1 MKVLSVTNMYP
12 TDARP
17 YYGIFVKEFVDA
29 LQDLGVEVVT
39 SFTDTSRGRHA
50 YFAALPGLRRLLAEG
65 RYDVIHV
72 HHTYSLYQVK
82 ATQLLSRTRA
92 PVVFTIHEG
101 ESMIPTG
108 VRDRKADWLKRLVYL
123 KRPKRWALNL
133 ADRVASVN
141 EPIPKYLGYSGP
153 YEVVA
158 PGVDLELFRPIDK
171 LECRRRLDIP
181 EGDRVLFFPADPGNP
196 FKGFSLVQEGL
207 RRLSFHVTLVT
218 GGHIAH
224 EDMPYYMNAADV
236 VVQVSE
242 FEASPM
248 VVKEAMAVNV
258 PMVAADSGDT
268 REIFGATAG
277 YYICSKTAESVA
289 QAIEMALESPGRTD
303 GRDRIVSLG
312 LSQEEVARRYLA
324 IYEEAMGGP
333 ARS

>member
-17 YYGIFVKEFVDA
+17 YYGIFVKEFVEA
-29 LQDLGVEVVT
+29 LENIGVEVFT
-39 SFTDTSRGRHA
+39 SFTDTTRGRHA
-50 YFAALPGLRRLLAEG
+50 YFAALPGLCRVLA
-65 RYDVIHV
+65 RAQYDVIHA

-82 ATQLLSRTRA
+82 AAQLLTRTRT

-101 ESMIPTG
+101 ESMIPAG

-123 KRPKRWALNL
+123 KRPKRWALKL

-141 EPIPKYLGYSGP
+141 EPIPRFLGYNGP
-153 YEVVA
+153 YDVVP
-158 PGVDLELFRPIDK
+158 PGVNLELFKPLDK
-171 LECRRRLDIP
+171 LECRRRLGIP
-181 EGDRVLFFPADPGNP
+181 EADKVLFFPADPGNP
-196 FKGFSLVQEGL
+196 FKGFALVQEGL
-207 RRLSFHVTLVT
+207 RRLSSHVTVVT
-218 GGHIAH
+218 GGNIAH
-224 EDMPYYMNAADV
+224 EDMPRYMNAADV

-268 REIFGATAG
+268 REIFGPTAG

-289 QAIEMALESPGRTD
+289 RAIEMALESAGPTK
-303 GRDRIVSLG
+303 GRDRIVGLG

-324 IYEEAMGGP
+324 IYEEAIGGP
-333 ARS
+333 SDA